1 MIDHN
6 GKLNTI
12 REDIMS
18 GIGPAMLGRAITAK
32 LYVSPNG
39 SGADGST
46 WAKAYTTIQGALA
59 AASTDDHDCTL
70 ILLAP
75 HDTYY
80 DIDTTGDPTYTG
92 NYEIVGTHR
101 LWALIRN
108 THASATS
115 ILKFTGKVSLRD
127 LAIFQT
133 GDTNGITITQGGFRI
148 RDCGFNSEG
157 LTDPATAIY
166 IDGSAGLTRGGII
179 EDIQVQGH
187 ITYTKALHINASNVN
202 EFYNMRIAKCL
213 TGVHIEDAGSDMN
226 SFDELMLHN
235 CATGIDIDSGNGSM
249 FNNIHFHGCTTN
261 VDDAVGDSNWNNINA
276 ELDTSFFPDNFT
288 GVTVATHANA
298 DTWTT
303 VPVEIRS
310 AAAATKPFKI
320 VVTLAEGSAAEK
332 FRIRLSNDAGAAW
345 FADNI
350 IEGEVN
356 AIKRVASSASTATDH
371 VFNKGTQIVAASK
384 SESGGESV
392 VVWIK
397 LQEI

>member
-39 SGADGST
+39 SDADGST

-59 AASTDDHDCTL
+59 AASTDANDCTL

-80 DIDTTGDPTYTG
+80 DINTTGDPTYTG

-101 LWALIRN
+101 LWALVRN

-115 ILKFTGKVSLRD
+115 IMKFTGKVSLRD

-133 GDTNGITITQGGFRI
+133 GDTNGVTFTQGGFRI

-187 ITYTKALHINASNVN
+187 ITYTKALHINASKVN

-298 DTWTT
+298 DTWTAA
-303 VPVEIRS
+303 PVEIRS

-320 VVTLAEGSAAEK
+320 VTTLAEASAAEK
-332 FRIRLSNDAGAAW
+332 FRVRFSANAGSTW
-345 FADNI
+345 FTDI
-350 IEGEVN
+350 VIEGEVN
-356 AIKRVASSASTATDH
+356 AIKSIASSASTATDH
-371 VFNKGTQIVAASK
+371 VFNAGTQISAESK
-384 SESGGESV
+384 CESGGESV

-397 LQEI
+397 IQEI